1 MLEIPNVARK
11 SGGWERGCRASG
23 RGGGGGG
30 WGGLVYVVYTQEPI

>member
-11 SGGWERGCRASG
+11 SGGWERDCWASG
-23 RGGGGGG
+23 RGG